1 MAISRQQGQG
11 GALSLPATCASCS
24 TLQKIDVCF
33 SVTDAAGACCNGSSA
48 EVWIEA
54 GSNFNTAL
62 DFWADQE
69 KAAYAPDGFYAPAA
83 ACEGNSELDI

>member
-11 GALSLPATCASCS
+11 GALSLAVTCASCS
-24 TLQKIDVCF
+24 TLIQIYPCF
-33 SVTDAAGACCNGSSA
+33 SSVSAADACCNGSST

-69 KAAYAPDGFYAPAA
+69 KAAYAPNGFYAPAA
-83 ACEGNSELDI
+83 ACEANSELDI